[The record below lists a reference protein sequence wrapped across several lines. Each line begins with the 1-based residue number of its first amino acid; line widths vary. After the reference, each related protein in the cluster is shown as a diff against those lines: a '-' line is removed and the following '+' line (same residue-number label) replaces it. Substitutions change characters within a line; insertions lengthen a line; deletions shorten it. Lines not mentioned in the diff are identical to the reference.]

1 MKTLLD
7 FRPLFDPVNKTLDFS
22 LLSDFSITKLFAV
35 INITQ
40 NTPIYIPGASGY
52 GISSVNGS
60 ILTLSYDTSS
70 HSASDILNVYYT
82 AENDNNDGIK
92 TITAALGAILTEIQ
106 VQNIILLEHIHR
118 NSFTRN
124 DLSELRYEINN
135 PDVISNE

>member
-7 FRPLFDPVNKTLDFS
+7 FKPLFDPTAKTLDFS
-22 LLSDFSITKLFAV
+22 LLPNFSVNKLFAV
-35 INITQ
+35 INVTQ

-52 GISSVNGS
+52 GISSDKGS
-60 ILTLSYDTSS
+60 VITLSYDTSS
-70 HSASDILNVYYT
+70 HSASDVLNVYYSV
-82 AENDNNDGIK
+82 ENDNNDDMKI
-92 TITAALGAILTEIQ
+92 ITNSLQAILTEIQ

>member
-106 VQNIILLEHIHR
+106 VQNIIILEHIHR

>member
-35 INITQ
+35 INVTQ

-70 HSASDILNVYYT
+70 HSASDVLNVYYT
-82 AENDNNDGIK
+82 AENDNNDSMK
-92 TITAALGAILTEIQ
+92 TITAVLGAILTEIQ

>member
-35 INITQ
+35 INVTQ

-70 HSASDILNVYYT
+70 HSASDVLNVYYT
-82 AENDNNDGIK
+82 AENDNNDSMK
-92 TITAALGAILTEIQ
+92 TITAVLGAILTEIQ

-135 PDVISNE
+135 PDIISNE

>member
-22 LLSDFSITKLFAV
+22 LLSNFSITKLFAV

-70 HSASDILNVYYT
+70 HSASDVLNVYYSV
-82 AENDNNDGIK
+82 ENDNNDDMKI
-92 TITAALGAILTEIQ
+92 ITNTLQAILTEIQ

>member
-70 HSASDILNVYYT
+70 HSASDVLNVYYSV
-82 AENDNNDGIK
+82 ENDNNDDMKI
-92 TITAALGAILTEIQ
+92 ITNTLQAILTEIQ

>member
-35 INITQ
+35 INVTQ

-60 ILTLSYDTSS
+60 ILTLSYDTAS
-70 HSASDILNVYYT
+70 HSASDVLNVYYT
-82 AENDNNDGIK
+82 AENDNNDSMK
-92 TITAALGAILTEIQ
+92 TITAVLGAILTEIQ